1 MVLLYDMLFGKGIQ
15 CGGPWKK
22 AMKKHKVEILK
33 CLEGAKQRMKPVTQK
48 GTHVL
53 KLTSIKC
60 HPLTTDDVFWHR
72 QTLAACYQLV
82 QSILKIGS
90 SLAERVG

>member
-22 AMKKHKVEILK
+22 AMNKHKVEILK

-48 GTHVL
+48 GTRVL

-60 HPLTTDDVFWHR
+60 HPLTTDDFFWHR
-72 QTLAACYQLV
+72 QTLATCYQLV

>member
-22 AMKKHKVEILK
+22 AMNKHKVEILK

-48 GTHVL
+48 GTGVL
-53 KLTSIKC
+53 KLTSTKMSSFN
-60 HPLTTDDVFWHR
+60 HRRFFWHR
-72 QTLAACYQLV
+72 QTLATCYQLV